1 LYPDHRVPQERIE
14 AAVQPGCGTDYLSLA
29 VVSEGVADGA
39 AERSQVKNVETGV
52 PGHSV
57 EGEPVDKRSDLFS
70 LGAILYHMVTGYGFF
85 QGNSATT
92 LCFKV
97 ANHDPLRATAI
108 DPDLPPELDSII
120 ARANG

>member
-1 LYPDHRVPQERIE
+1 MKPANILVTPGGHPKIADFGIAKVNLAHPTIPGRVL
-14 AAVQPGCGTDYLSLA
+14 GTPAYMSPEQL
-29 VVSEGVADGA
+29 
-39 AERSQVKNVETGV
+39 
-52 PGHSV
+52 
-57 EGEPVDKRSDLFS
+57 EGEPVDKRFDLFS
-70 LGAILYHMVTGYGFF
+70 LGAFLYHMVTGYGPF

-92 LCFKV
+92 VCFKV